1 MRKLSYD
8 MPYQSDK
15 KELSMEQ
22 TERRTRLIKYLL
34 EERNETISIPSD
46 EGSQKRLLR
55 ALLNV
60 RPPMP
65 VSAEFLSLQDEYLTE
80 RKYERGIADVKNLV
94 YSDGISLFKG
104 DITTLNADVIVNAA
118 NSAMLGC
125 FRPLHN
131 CIDNAIHTFAGV
143 QVRLDCNNIMKGREA
158 ENGEVIVTK
167 AYNLPSRFIFHTVG
181 PVVYGRV
188 MKENESDLAKCYLN
202 CLAKADEMKLKSIA
216 FCCISTGVF
225 GYPKEEAAMLAVK
238 VVREY
243 KEQTAS
249 DIKVIFDVFTEEDYA
264 IYRRILGKNR

>member
-1 MRKLSYD
+1 
-8 MPYQSDK
+8 
-15 KELSMEQ
+15 
-22 TERRTRLIKYLL
+22 
-34 EERNETISIPSD
+34 
-46 EGSQKRLLR
+46 
-55 ALLNV
+55 
-60 RPPMP
+60 MP
-65 VSAEFLSLQDEYLTE
+65 VSAEFLSLQDEYLSE
-80 RKYERGIADVKNLV
+80 RKNERGIADVKNLV

-125 FRPLHN
+125 FHPLHN

-167 AYNLPSRFIFHTVG
+167 AYNLPSGFIFHTIG

-188 MKENESDLAKCYLN
+188 TKENESDLAKCYRN

-225 GYPKEEAAMLAVK
+225 GYPKEEAAQQAVK

-243 KEQTAS
+243 KKQTAS
-249 DIKVIFDVFTEEDYA
+249 DIKVIFDVFTEEDYEL
-264 IYRRILGKNR
+264 YRRILGKNR

>member
-1 MRKLSYD
+1 
-8 MPYQSDK
+8 
-15 KELSMEQ
+15 
-22 TERRTRLIKYLL
+22 
-34 EERNETISIPSD
+34 
-46 EGSQKRLLR
+46 
-55 ALLNV
+55 
-60 RPPMP
+60 MP
-65 VSAEFLSLQDEYLTE
+65 VSAEFLSLQDEYLSE
-80 RKYERGIADVKNLV
+80 RKNERGIADVKNLV

-125 FRPLHN
+125 FHPLHN

-158 ENGEVIVTK
+158 ENGEIIVTK

-188 MKENESDLAKCYLN
+188 TKENESDLAKCYLN

-225 GYPKEEAAMLAVK
+225 GYPKEEAALLAVK

-243 KEQTAS
+243 KEQTPS
-249 DIKVIFDVFTEEDYA
+249 DVKVIFDVFEEEDYEL
-264 IYRRILGKNR
+264 YRRILGKNR